1 MSDLYEEEIKNLK
14 FTKEALKAVE
24 KLTGNLLKDL
34 ETSVKNHKSLQGST
48 TQLIENANN
57 MTIDQQQQQQ

>member
-48 TQLIENANN
+48 NQLIENANN
-57 MTIDQQQQQQ
+57 MTIDQQQQ